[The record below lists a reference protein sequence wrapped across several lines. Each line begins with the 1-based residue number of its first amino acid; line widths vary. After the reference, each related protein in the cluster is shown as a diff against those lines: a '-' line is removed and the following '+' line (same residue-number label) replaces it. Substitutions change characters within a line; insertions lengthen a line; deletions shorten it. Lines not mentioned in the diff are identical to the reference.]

1 MTFLI
6 DGMADMAYIWPLSS
20 HWPQEDKNHDQEII
34 DTMLVEETE
43 KRKVDGPV
51 EGSRKRRRTKMNMKV
66 LWMRL
71 RMMMRQK
78 RNLM

>member
-1 MTFLI
+1 
-6 DGMADMAYIWPLSS
+6 MADMAYIWPLSS

-34 DTMLVEETE
+34 DTMLLEETE

-51 EGSRKRRRTKMNMKV
+51 EGSRQKGGEQEEEEDEDEHV